1 MYNTYIK
8 TQLRNKIMNNIIN
21 ALFESV
27 WEEGSVVSNCKL
39 DLDTGEIFDIDVSDD
54 GCDFEYLIDSFLIFE
69 DVEYGISEGGGEFD
83 YYLEANVLD
92 ELLLNLP
99 NLSI

>member
-1 MYNTYIK
+1 MKDTVNAIFQTVWCEG
-8 TQLRNKIMNNIIN
+8 II
-21 ALFESV
+21 ET
-27 WEEGSVVSNCKL
+27 NCKL

-83 YYLEANVLD
+83 YYLEANFLD